1 MKPEQATISR
11 CAICNK
17 PFAGPRLAIVGKG
30 MDLKNNRIAQF
41 TEKLTRHLFDEHSAE
56 AQQIMMSAAE
66 YQGVL
71 ILATFQT
78 EDPDMREQMDLV
90 RWKVHQKTLACR
102 YSDEQIAAVIE
113 KVVPELVT
121 LVEMKDTATLKRNLR
136 GLIQNLRD
144 NLEEPGKYTFAPMLE
159 TSAGKAS

>member
-1 MKPEQATISR
+1 MTIKRPTISR
-11 CAICNK
+11 CTICNK

-41 TEKLTRHLFDEHSAE
+41 TEKLTRHLFDEHPAE
-56 AQQIMMSAAE
+56 AQQIMMNAAE

-78 EDPDMREQMDLV
+78 DDADMREQMDLV

-102 YSDEQIAAVIE
+102 YSDEQIAAVVD
-113 KVVPELVT
+113 KVVPELMM
-121 LVEMKDTATLKRNLR
+121 LAEMRDMETLKRNLT

-159 TSAGKAS
+159 ASAGKAS

>member
-1 MKPEQATISR
+1 MTIKRPTILR
-11 CAICNK
+11 CTICNK

-41 TEKLTRHLFDEHSAE
+41 TEKLTRHLFDEHPAE
-56 AQQIMMSAAE
+56 AQQIMMNAAE

-78 EDPDMREQMDLV
+78 DDADMREQMDLV

-102 YSDEQIAAVIE
+102 YSDEQIAADME
-113 KVVPELVT
+113 
-121 LVEMKDTATLKRNLR
+121 TLKRNLT

-159 TSAGKAS
+159 ASAGKAS

>member
-1 MKPEQATISR
+1 MTIKRPTISR
-11 CAICNK
+11 CTICNK

-41 TEKLTRHLFDEHSAE
+41 TEKLTRHLFDEHPAE
-56 AQQIMMSAAE
+56 AQQIMMNAAE

-78 EDPDMREQMDLV
+78 DDADMREQMDLV

-102 YSDEQIAAVIE
+102 YSRIEATEQTLFIISGTANGADAE
-113 KVVPELVT
+113 ARKV
-121 LVEMKDTATLKRNLR
+121 A
-136 GLIQNLRD
+136 G
-144 NLEEPGKYTFAPMLE
+144 GK
-159 TSAGKAS
+159 G